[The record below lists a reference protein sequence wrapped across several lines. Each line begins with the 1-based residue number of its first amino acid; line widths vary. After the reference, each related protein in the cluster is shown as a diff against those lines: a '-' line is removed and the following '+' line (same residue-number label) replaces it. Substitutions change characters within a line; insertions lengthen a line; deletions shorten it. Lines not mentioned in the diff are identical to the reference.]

1 MIRMLRG
8 LGIVALFV
16 IILIVLYNRLVGL
29 KNARENAFADIDV
42 QLTNRFDLVENLVNT
57 VKGYAS
63 HEKETL
69 TGLTEARTKFL
80 NANGVEG
87 KIEAN
92 NQLSGA
98 LKSLFA
104 VSENYPDLKAN
115 QNFLHL
121 QNELSD
127 LENKLAAARRF
138 FNATT
143 KEYNTAIQ
151 SFPSNMIAKSFGFTT
166 ANFFELENQA
176 ARTAPKVQF

>member
-1 MIRMLRG
+1 MLRG
-8 LGIVALFV
+8 LGIVAVFV

-151 SFPSNMIAKSFGFTT
+151 SFPSNMIAKLFGFTT

>member
-151 SFPSNMIAKSFGFTT
+151 SFPSNMIAKSFGFTA

>member
-8 LGIVALFV
+8 LGILALFV

>member
-1 MIRMLRG
+1 MLRG